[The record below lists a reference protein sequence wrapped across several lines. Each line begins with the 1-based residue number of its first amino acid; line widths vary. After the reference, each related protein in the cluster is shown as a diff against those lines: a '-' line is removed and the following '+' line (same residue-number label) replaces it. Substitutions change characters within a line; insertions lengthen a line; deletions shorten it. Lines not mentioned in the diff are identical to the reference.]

1 MSLESVREHLA
12 AHGRDGD
19 IRQTDGSS
27 ATVAEAAAAFG
38 VEAAR
43 IAKTLS
49 FRGDTSDTA
58 ILVVMAGD
66 ARTDNAAFKAT
77 FGRKASML
85 KADEVERLTGH
96 PVGGV
101 CPFANPS
108 TATIYLDTSLKRFRT
123 VFPAAGSPDSA
134 IELTPGE
141 LEELSG
147 AAGWVTVSR
156 IPQDQDAPQAPQ

>member
-1 MSLESVREHLA
+1 MIWSMASDAVRQYLSER
-12 AHGRDGD
+12 GRDD
-19 IRQTDGSS
+19 VLHTDGSS

-38 VEAAR
+38 VAPER

-49 FRGDTSDTA
+49 FRGTSPGTCD
-58 ILVVMAGD
+58 LVVMAGD
-66 ARTDNAAFKAT
+66 ARTDNAAFKAH

-85 KADEVERLTGH
+85 KADEVLPLTGH

-101 CPFANPS
+101 CPFA
-108 TATIYLDTSLKRFRT
+108 TGDHATVWLDTSLQRFTT

-134 IELTPGE
+134 IEVS
-141 LEELSG
+141 LEDLAALSE

-156 IPQDQDAPQAPQ
+156 LP